1 MATEGTQ
8 VPPEAQD
15 TESLRAALAEREAQI
30 AAANDRLGR
39 MEETLNAL
47 RPPPPGPQQPPPG
60 KRFVIPANIRNQIAA
75 LGVNDREIETNGDL
89 IVPFIQAYLG
99 QAASEVVAMIQ
110 QQADDIAQL
119 HMLRD
124 ESAYPHADTLFNEV
138 TKVRRAEAQAG
149 RYINPETAYRIAV
162 ANNLDR
168 VAASGGDTAGGTP
181 GGQFNARSSTP
192 APAAPSP
199 VAVRSRDVST
209 GSSFR
214 TVRGPVT
221 APEKP
226 AQTSDDLL
234 SMSREERKTFF
245 DQNKETPI
253 R

>member
-1 MATEGTQ
+1 MAIEGTQ
-8 VPPEAQD
+8 VPPEAQEAE
-15 TESLRAALAEREAQI
+15 TLRAALAEREAQI
-30 AAANDRLGR
+30 QAANERLGR

-60 KRFVIPANIRNQIAA
+60 KRFVIPTNIRNQIAA

-124 ESAYPHADTLFNEV
+124 ETAYPHADTLFNEV

-149 RYINPETAYRIAV
+149 RYVNPETAYRIAV

-168 VAASGGDTAGGTP
+168 VAGAGTDTSGGQPGTQFGG
-181 GGQFNARSSTP
+181 SSTP
-192 APAAPSP
+192 PRTAPSP
-199 VAVRSRDVST
+199 AAVRSRDVSA
-209 GSSFR
+209 GSSLR
-214 TVRGPVT
+214 SVRAPVT
-221 APEKP
+221 TPEKP

-234 SMSREERKTFF
+234 SMSREERKAFF
-245 DQNKETPI
+245 EQNKETPI

>member
-1 MATEGTQ
+1 MAIEGTQ
-8 VPPEAQD
+8 VPPEAQEA
-15 TESLRAALAEREAQI
+15 ESLRAAVAERDAQI
-30 AAANDRLGR
+30 AAANERLGR

-47 RPPPPGPQQPPPG
+47 RPPPPGPPALPPG
-60 KRFVIPANIRNQIAA
+60 KRYQIPPNIRNQIAA
-75 LGVNDREIETNGDL
+75 MGVNDKEIETNGDL

-124 ESAYPHADTLFNEV
+124 ETAYPHADTLFNEV

-168 VAASGGDTAGGTP
+168 VAGAGGDTSGGTP
-181 GGQFNARSSTP
+181 GGQFNTRPA
-192 APAAPSP
+192 APAAPTP
-199 VAVRSRDVST
+199 AAVRSRDVST
-209 GSSFR
+209 GSSLR

-234 SMSREERKTFF
+234 TMSREERKAFF